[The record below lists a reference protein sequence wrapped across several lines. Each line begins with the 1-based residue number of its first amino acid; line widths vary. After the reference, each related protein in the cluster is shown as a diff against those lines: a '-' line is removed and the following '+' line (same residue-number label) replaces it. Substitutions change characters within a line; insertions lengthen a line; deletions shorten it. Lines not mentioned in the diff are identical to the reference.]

1 MDRLT
6 GMRVFVKVVDLGGF
20 AAAARAVGLSTAM
33 VSKHVAALEQRLGVP
48 LLTRSTRR
56 VAPTEQ
62 GRRYHALCT
71 DILQAVDEADREV
84 SLQARQPVGCLRLTA
99 PVEFG
104 NLHVAPLLAGLMRRH
119 PGLSVNL
126 DLSNRVVDLVEEGL
140 DVAVRIASGLD
151 TSLRGRH
158 VTSSRLLLAAAP
170 RYLRRHGRPRDP
182 AQLAGHALLS
192 FALGPGTSW
201 TFERDGVRQV
211 LQVRPRFLSSS
222 SEALRVAACAG
233 QGIALLPTFLAA
245 PQLASGELQPV
256 LPDWQYGTLRI
267 YALYP
272 ARRTQPARL
281 RVFID
286 ALVERFGDDPDS
298 DGFLPP

>member
-1 MDRLT
+1 MDHLS
-6 GMRVFVKVVDLGGF
+6 GMRMFVKVVDLGGF
-20 AAAARAVGLSTAM
+20 SAAARAAGVSTAM

-84 SLQARQPVGCLRLTA
+84 SLQALQPVGCLRLTA

-104 NLHVAPLLAGLMRRH
+104 SLHVAPLLAGLMQRH

-126 DLSNRVVDLVEEGL
+126 DLSNRVVDLAEEGL
-140 DVAVRIASGLD
+140 DAAVRIASGLD
-151 TSLRGRH
+151 TALRGRH
-158 VTSSRLLLAAAP
+158 VTSSRLVLVAAP
-170 RYLRRHGRPRDP
+170 RYLRRHGRPRRP
-182 AQLAGHALLS
+182 AQLAEHALLS

-201 TFERDGVRQV
+201 ACERDGAREV

-245 PQLASGELQPV
+245 PQLASGELQAV
-256 LPDWQYGTLRI
+256 LPEWQWGTLRI

-272 ARRTQPARL
+272 ARRTHPARL
-281 RVFID
+281 RAFID
-286 ALVERFGDDPDS
+286 ALVERFGEDPDA
-298 DGFLPP
+298 DGFLPR